1 MIDWI
6 KEYEQ
11 TNSVENQKALENT
24 PVFDYSMWEDYKD
37 TAAMSATESLLT
49 DAIFSEKVN
58 EQQYHD
64 QNKNVLKAKGLE
76 DEYLRDYRVFEKLTK
91 EQRKKY
97 DNALK
102 TNNLSFLKDYKDKQ
116 EAEKYG
122 KEFNSY
128 KKINDLIKNNTDLKM
143 NSYESIEN
151 NVTRDIT
158 NFRKARAERE
168 KSGKSFVGD
177 IVGSIA
183 GVIADP
189 INTATLFVPVGG
201 AYKAGYSLLSNIA
214 FSAGKTAA
222 FEMGVEAA
230 NQYTHILPY
239 RRDYLGDNYTVVD
252 AATNVGFAGLGG
264 AVFGAI
270 FDGVGHFMTKKEID
284 NLNLIKQ
291 KHEELLRD
299 KETMTVE
306 EVDAIHAIEEAVAAT
321 NGLKDVKM
329 NIDEKELINKNA
341 ENWANARLQAA
352 KGEEINLENNV
363 LALTSFKDRLNNPE
377 DIQFKQEIGE
387 DLYNF
392 IQENKEIILKDNKTF
407 NETLKTIDDMYSNH
421 NTIKN
426 NLTKSEM
433 TKLNNTMKMTDELL
447 ENKRV
452 LKRIN
457 NNNNKLFR
465 ELKKYI
471 KDNNYN
477 VSKLEVRAKANEIL
491 AEQVLVDKLAKQ
503 DIVPQPKNMDIP
515 LETKKINN
523 ELKKEGLTT
532 DKDIASVKLMD
543 EALQEQAIID
553 NSPKIGDNI
562 EEKVISKEEQDL
574 KDILESSGIG
584 EEYKKLLEEE
594 KALDELIACGI

>member
-1 MIDWI
+1 M
-6 KEYEQ
+6 
-11 TNSVENQKALENT
+11 
-24 PVFDYSMWEDYKD
+24 
-37 TAAMSATESLLT
+37 TADEVSSL
-49 DAIFSEKVN
+49 
-58 EQQYHD
+58 Q
-64 QNKNVLKAKGLE
+64 
-76 DEYLRDYRVFEKLTK
+76 
-91 EQRKKY
+91 
-97 DNALK
+97 
-102 TNNLSFLKDYKDKQ
+102 
-116 EAEKYG
+116 
-122 KEFNSY
+122 
-128 KKINDLIKNNTDLKM
+128 
-143 NSYESIEN
+143 
-151 NVTRDIT
+151 
-158 NFRKARAERE
+158 
-168 KSGKSFVGD
+168 
-177 IVGSIA
+177 
-183 GVIADP
+183 
-189 INTATLFVPVGG
+189 
-201 AYKAGYSLLSNIA
+201 
-214 FSAGKTAA
+214 
-222 FEMGVEAA
+222 
-230 NQYTHILPY
+230 
-239 RRDYLGDNYTVVD
+239 
-252 AATNVGFAGLGG
+252 
-264 AVFGAI
+264 
-270 FDGVGHFMTKKEID
+270 
-284 NLNLIKQ
+284 
-291 KHEELLRD
+291 
-299 KETMTVE
+299 
-306 EVDAIHAIEEAVAAT
+306 AIEEAVAAT

-433 TKLNNTMKMTDELL
+433 TKLNNTIKMTDELL

-457 NNNNKLFR
+457 NNNNKLFK

-562 EEKVISKEEQDL
+562 EEKVISKEEKEL
-574 KDILESSGIG
+574 KEILESSGIG
-584 EEYKKLLEEE
+584 EEYNKLLEEE